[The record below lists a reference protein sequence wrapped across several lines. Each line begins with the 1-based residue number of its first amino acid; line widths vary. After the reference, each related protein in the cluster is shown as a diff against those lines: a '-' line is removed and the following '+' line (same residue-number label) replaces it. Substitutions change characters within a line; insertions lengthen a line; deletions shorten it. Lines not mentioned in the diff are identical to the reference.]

1 MGRWRGADRTDTMES
16 ADRDLDPPALADEF
30 RERGFFVVPGFLSR
44 DEASAMLAEVERCA
58 RDDEETSSLS
68 SGGLLYSGAIFLRS
82 QTVREV
88 LSSQRLVDLL
98 TALAE
103 DDVWVVM
110 DQAVTK
116 EPGAGAFR
124 WHQDNGYNRLKRE
137 HFQVWIALTR
147 TEKANGALQLVPGSH
162 ARGLLPHSYAGEGQ
176 MEFTGEL
183 GEIVTVDAT
192 AGDLIVFSSLMLH
205 HTPPNVA
212 DTTRVAYVA
221 EFMATR
227 DYAPASAPPY
237 WIVSEGGRSAPRFTD
252 TKPGARSLRNQMLY
266 LAPRVKS
273 AVKKPLRA
281 ARDTVR
287 RLVGRTAPS

>member
-1 MGRWRGADRTDTMES
+1 MEGNQRTE
-16 ADRDLDPPALADEF
+16 DPSALAQEF
-30 RERGFFVVPGFLSR
+30 RERGFFVVPGFLTP
-44 DEASAMLAEVERCA
+44 DEAARMLAEIERCA
-58 RDDEETSSLS
+58 REDEEESSLS

-82 QTVREV
+82 EIVRDV
-88 LSSQRLVDLL
+88 LSSQRLIDLL
-98 TALAE
+98 RPIAE

-116 EPGAGAFR
+116 KPGAGKFR

-147 TEKANGALQLVPGSH
+147 TEKANGALQLAPGSH
-162 ARGLLPHSYAGEGQ
+162 RRGLLPHRYAGEGQ
-176 MEFTGEL
+176 MEFEGDL
-183 GEIVTVDAT
+183 GETVTVDAT

-212 DTTRVAYVA
+212 DSTRVAYVA

-227 DYAPASAPPY
+227 DYAPASTAPY
-237 WIVSEGGRSAPRFTD
+237 WIVSEDGRSAPRFTD
-252 TKPGARSLRNQMLY
+252 VKPGARSLRNQLLY
-266 LAPRVKS
+266 LGPRVKD

-287 RLVGRTAPS
+287 RLVGGTRSN